1 MTLPASPVR
10 NYRYTANAE
19 RLFQQPDR
27 YRMHFITLQG
37 TLGLWWENFQ
47 PGDSEMIL
55 VGESFWSHESSSIY
69 RLVQVKDVTE
79 RRLIA

>member
-1 MTLPASPVR
+1 
-10 NYRYTANAE
+10 
-19 RLFQQPDR
+19 
-27 YRMHFITLQG
+27 MHFITLQE